1 MKIKLAKQHKD
12 IMFWALLISGIGF
25 CIGGCFVPVL
35 IPVGGILLSG
45 AIALARDTEAVP
57 VQNAPSDPPPP
68 PESEIQAARD
78 DSDGVDVSLHF
89 DFDRHYRRSRQ
100 PPLSEDQQKEYAEHV
115 ENSKPKP
122 SKPSRN

>member
-12 IMFWALLISGIGF
+12 IMFWALLIAGIGF
-25 CIGGCFVPVL
+25 CIGGAFVPVL

-45 AIALARDTEAVP
+45 AIALARDVEAEP
-57 VQNAPSDPPPP
+57 VQNVPADLPP
-68 PESEIQAARD
+68 PEEPENPAVEHSNDE
-78 DSDGVDVSLHF
+78 VDVSLHF

-115 ENSKPKP
+115 EHLKITNSKNRPH
-122 SKPSRN
+122 